1 MSGPL
6 AVIIDDATFNWIMGS
21 LVVAVPAFGAA
32 IWRLWSQFIAFIKPM
47 IVTIYDKII
56 GGIDEHRSLVV
67 AMEKN
72 VPVVSS
78 TMAKISET
86 MGQLAESQETQNK
99 VVEVIGKRQVEHG
112 EQIQTIIQHLRVGNG

>member
-1 MSGPL
+1 MSELL
-6 AVIIDDATFNWIMGS
+6 AVTIDDATFNWIIGA
-21 LVVAVPAFGAA
+21 LAVIVPAVGAA
-32 IWRLWSQFIAFIKPM
+32 IWRLWSQFIAFVRPM
-47 IVTIYDKII
+47 IMTIYDKIV

-78 TMAKISET
+78 TMAKMSDT
-86 MGQLAESQETQNK
+86 MDKLTESQELQNK

-112 EQIQTIIQHLRVGNG
+112 EKIETIIQHLRVGNG